1 MCIRDRYCTT
11 QMFMKWSQQN
21 DQWRFYATSNEII
34 DFAGAS
40 ASPHQETVVGKPVH
54 RQTDGIWA
62 RRRKHSPG
70 VGPVRPVT
78 RRACRGGMLRS
89 VRASRSCSSSRERS
103 PCRQALKYP
112 CRQNLFVAIGFSAL
126 RMLSFASCEAPAGQ
140 LIIGRSADQKV

>member
-1 MCIRDRYCTT
+1 
-11 QMFMKWSQQN
+11 
-21 DQWRFYATSNEII
+21 
-34 DFAGAS
+34 
-40 ASPHQETVVGKPVH
+40 VGKLVH

-78 RRACRGGMLRS
+78 RQACRGGMLRS
-89 VRASRSCSSSRERS
+89 VRASRSGSSSRERS

-112 CRQNLFVAIGFSAL
+112 CRQNLFCSYRISGPQNVEFAL
-126 RMLSFASCEAPAGQ
+126 CEAPAGQ